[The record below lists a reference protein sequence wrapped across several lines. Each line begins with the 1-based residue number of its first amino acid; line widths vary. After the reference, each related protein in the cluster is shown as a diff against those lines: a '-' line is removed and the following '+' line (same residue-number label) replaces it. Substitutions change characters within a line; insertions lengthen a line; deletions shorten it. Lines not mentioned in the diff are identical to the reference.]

1 MKKLGLIHK
10 LIIALIL
17 GILIGLVAPNFIIRI
32 LATFNSIFGSF
43 LGFSIPLI
51 IIGFIV
57 AGIADLGSSAGKL
70 LGITTLISYLS
81 TVMAGLVAYI
91 ASINIFP
98 IFINMSS
105 VMTTENPEEKLL
117 KPLIKFSLNPIMDI
131 TSALLIAFLLGL
143 GVASIKGKTLYNISV
158 EFQEIMQKLIKNI
171 IIPLLPIHIM
181 GIFSNLTYSGEIV
194 KLLSLFWKVFL
205 VILLLHLLM
214 IVIQFLVASI
224 ISRKNFIDL
233 IRNQIPPYIT
243 AVGTQSSTATIPVNL
258 KAAEKNKVSKG
269 IRDFVIP
276 LCATIHLSGSTISI
290 TSLSIAVMLMNN
302 MPFTFSTMLGFIA
315 MLGVTMVAAPGV
327 PGGAIMAALGLLQ
340 SILGFN
346 EALLSLMI
354 ALYVTQDS
362 FGTACNISG
371 DNAISIIV
379 DSINSKL
386 KTK

>member
-10 LIIALIL
+10 LLIALIL
-17 GILIGLVAPNFIIRI
+17 GILIGFVAPSPIIRI
-32 LATFNSIFGSF
+32 LTTFNSLFGSF
-43 LGFSIPLI
+43 LNFSIPLI

-70 LGITTLISYLS
+70 LGITTFLSYLS
-81 TVMAGLVAYI
+81 SVMGGLLAYI
-91 ASINIFP
+91 VSINVFP
-98 IFINMSS
+98 IFIGMSS
-105 VMTTENPEEKLL
+105 TVSTGNPEEKLL
-117 KPLIKFSLNPIMDI
+117 KPLLNFTLTPIMDI
-131 TSALLIAFLLGL
+131 TSALIIAFLLGL
-143 GVASIKGKTLYNISV
+143 GIAAVKGKTLYNASV
-158 EFQEIMQKLIKNI
+158 EFQKIMEKLIENI
-171 IIPLLPIHIM
+171 IIPLLPLHIM

-194 KLLSLFWKVFL
+194 RLLSLFWKVFL
-205 VILLLHLLM
+205 VILLLHLS
-214 IVIQFLVASI
+214 IIFIQFLIASI
-224 ISRKNFIDL
+224 VGKKNL
-233 IRNQIPPYIT
+233 PKLLKNQVPAYVA

-258 KAAEKNKVSKG
+258 EVAERNGVSKG

-302 MPFTFSTMLGFIA
+302 MPFTFSTILGFVA
-315 MLGVTMVAAPGV
+315 MLGVTMVAAPGI

-346 EALLSLMI
+346 DALLSLMI

-386 KTK
+386 KNK

>member
-10 LIIALIL
+10 LLIALIL
-17 GILIGLVAPNFIIRI
+17 GILIGFVAPSSIIRI
-32 LATFNSIFGSF
+32 LTTFNSLFGSF
-43 LGFSIPLI
+43 LNFSIPLI

-70 LGITTLISYLS
+70 LGITTFLSYLS
-81 TVMAGLVAYI
+81 SVMAGLLAYI
-91 ASINIFP
+91 VSINIFP
-98 IFINMSS
+98 IFIGMSS
-105 VMTTENPEEKLL
+105 AVSTGNPEEKLL
-117 KPLIKFSLNPIMDI
+117 KPLLNFTLTPIMDI
-131 TSALLIAFLLGL
+131 TSALIIAFLLGL
-143 GVASIKGKTLYNISV
+143 GIAAVKGKTLYNASV
-158 EFQEIMQKLIKNI
+158 EFQKIMEKLIENI
-171 IIPLLPIHIM
+171 IIPLLPLHIM

-205 VILLLHLLM
+205 VILLLHLS
-214 IVIQFLVASI
+214 IIFIQFLIASI
-224 ISRKNFIDL
+224 IGKKNL
-233 IRNQIPPYIT
+233 PKLLKNQVPAYLA

-258 KAAEKNKVSKG
+258 EVAEKNGVSKG

-302 MPFTFSTMLGFIA
+302 MPFTFSTILGFIA

-346 EALLSLMI
+346 DALLSLMI

-386 KTK
+386 KNK